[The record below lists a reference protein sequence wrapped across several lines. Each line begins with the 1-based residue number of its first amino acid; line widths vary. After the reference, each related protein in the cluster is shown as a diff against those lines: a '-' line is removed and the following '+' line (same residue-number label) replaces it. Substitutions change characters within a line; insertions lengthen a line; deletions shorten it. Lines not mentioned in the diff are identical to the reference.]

1 MIEKIENKIIE
12 LFGLSFLFGIIGM
25 IGFGIGFIIVFNG
38 YGYSDIIEVSTVSIV
53 KIEDDIIVFSPEIEM
68 YHGEYKINEIKKPKF
83 IPLKEQDTIQVR
95 YHIDNPSDVHY
106 VLNPEIGIIIIMGGF
121 LPLSLIIIPI
131 PILFLYSFLVN
142 TIKKIKD
149 KKE

>member
-1 MIEKIENKIIE
+1 MTEKIENKIIE
-12 LFGLSFLFGIIGM
+12 LFGLSVLFGIIGM

-53 KIEDDIIVFSPEIEM
+53 KINDDTIVFSPEIEM
-68 YHGEYKINEIKKPKF
+68 NHGEYEINEIKKPKL

-95 YHIDNPSDVHY
+95 YHIDNPTDVHY

-131 PILFLYSFLVN
+131 LILFLYSFLVN